1 METNPASPAATPIEG
16 RTPPV
21 DLVRLRDQFDLTGR
35 VALVPG
41 GYGAIGEAVCWALAV
56 RGATVVVAGPTAD
69 KAERLAA
76 AIRDAGFAADAATL
90 DAREVGVIQTVV
102 NAVAER
108 HGAPDIL
115 VNCVGIQ
122 REQTLFDVTPE
133 TFDAMYETNLRAA
146 MFLGQSVA
154 RHQVAAGR
162 GGRHIHLLSVR
173 SQLALRGR
181 GYSAYCA
188 TKGGL
193 LMLVR
198 QHAMEL
204 APHNITV
211 NGVAPT
217 FIRSDRIK
225 PHMDRPAFRDFILD
239 RNPLGRI
246 GEPIEVAG
254 PVVALASDAGSYVTG
269 QVLYVDGG
277 VTASQ

>member
-1 METNPASPAATPIEG
+1 MNRPEPSLTPDID
-16 RTPPV
+16 PSAM
-21 DLVRLRDQFDLTGR
+21 DRLFDISGLR
-35 VALVPG
+35 VFIPG
-41 GYGAIGEAVCWALAV
+41 GYGAIGEATALVMAR
-56 RGATVVVAGPTAD
+56 RGAHVAIAGRSPSRAEELAERIRTAGGRAFGFAMDARSTAD
-69 KAERLAA
+69 IAA
-76 AIRDAGFAADAATL
+76 ATARVAAEFGGID
-90 DAREVGVIQTVV
+90 V
-102 NAVAER
+102 
-108 HGAPDIL
+108 L

-122 REQTLFDVTPE
+122 REQPMLEVTEE
-133 TFDAMYETNLRAA
+133 TFDEMYEVNLKSA

-154 RHQVAAGR
+154 KQQIAQGR
-162 GGRHIHLLSVR
+162 GGRQIHLLSVR

-193 LMLVR
+193 AMLVK

-217 FIRSDRIK
+217 FIRSERIR
-225 PHMDRPAFRDFILD
+225 HHLERDGFRDFILD

-246 GEPIEVAG
+246 GDPLEVVGQIIAFAA
-254 PVVALASDAGSYVTG
+254 PAGSYMTG
-269 QVLYVDGG
+269 QIVYVDGG

>member
-1 METNPASPAATPIEG
+1 MTATL
-16 RTPPV
+16 TPPI
-21 DLVRLRDQFDLTGR
+21 DMDALDRLFDVRGQR
-35 VALVPG
+35 VFLPG
-41 GYGAIGEAVCWALAV
+41 GYGAIGEAIAWGFAR
-56 RGATVVVAGPTAD
+56 RGARVAIAGPSPH

-76 AIRDAGFAADAATL
+76 AIRGSGGDAAGLEL
-90 DAREVGVIQTVV
+90 DARSTASISEAASAAAAHLGGI
-102 NAVAER
+102 
-108 HGAPDIL
+108 DIL

-122 REQTLFDVTPE
+122 REQKLLDVTE
-133 TFDAMYETNLRAA
+133 DVFDDLYATNLKSA
-146 MFLGQSVA
+146 MFLAQAVA
-154 RHQVAAGR
+154 RLQIAAGR

-188 TKGGL
+188 TKGAL
-193 LMLVR
+193 LMLVK

-211 NGVAPT
+211 NGIAPT
-217 FIRSDRIK
+217 FIRSDRIR
-225 PHMDRPAFRDFILD
+225 PHLEQEGFRDAILQ

-246 GEPIEVAG
+246 GDPVEVVG
-254 PVVALASDAGSYVTG
+254 PVIALAAAAGSYVTG

>member
-1 METNPASPAATPIEG
+1 VSGPELAGRLTPNIEAEAL
-16 RTPPV
+16 
-21 DLVRLRDQFDLTGR
+21 DRLFDVSGAR
-35 VALVPG
+35 VFLPG
-41 GYGAIGEAVCWALAV
+41 GYGAIGEAIAWGFARRGAIVTIAGPKPGKAEALA
-56 RGATVVVAGPTAD
+56 GAIVGTGGKAHGLELNARRVADIRASVD
-69 KAERLAA
+69 EAARLMGG
-76 AIRDAGFAADAATL
+76 ID
-90 DAREVGVIQTVV
+90 V
-102 NAVAER
+102 
-108 HGAPDIL
+108 L

-122 REQTLFDVTPE
+122 REQPLMEVTEEVFDEV
-133 TFDAMYETNLRAA
+133 YETNLKSA
-146 MFLGQSVA
+146 MFLAQAVA
-154 RHQVAAGR
+154 RHQIEAGR

-217 FIRSDRIK
+217 FIQSDRIR
-225 PHMDRPAFRDFILD
+225 PHLERADFRDFILQ

-246 GEPIEVAG
+246 GDPVEVVGQVLTFAA
-254 PVVALASDAGSYVTG
+254 PAGSYMTG
-269 QVLYVDGG
+269 QTVFIDGG